1 MALKRFLTTF
11 IGAAIVAGTL
21 SGCEGGFDPG
31 AMLGAESRDLDAE
44 VEAEGKPVKKK
55 PRKKAA
61 PPPDAAVAEG
71 VATPKPGPSTKPR
84 AFLYRNVAF
93 DKVRTRAMR
102 QVYEGQTKKAL
113 TTFQSAERL
122 RPSDPAVKMWMAA
135 IRESA
140 KKPRSGDPAAIDD
153 FKAAAQQLR
162 APGATVG
169 APAANGAGQSVGQ
182 APSLPRPAMPQPAAT
197 PFEVDPRSVF

>member
-11 IGAAIVAGTL
+11 IGAALVVGTL
-21 SGCEGGFDPG
+21 SGCEGGVDPG

-44 VEAEGKPVKKK
+44 VEAEGRPVKKK
-55 PRKKAA
+55 PRKKVAPAPQEAPVAA
-61 PPPDAAVAEG
+61 AAS
-71 VATPKPGPSTKPR
+71 PSPGPAVQPR

-113 TTFQSAERL
+113 STFQSAERL

-140 KKPRSGDPAAIDD
+140 KQPRTGDPAAIDD

-162 APGATVG
+162 APNSGAV
-169 APAANGAGQSVGQ
+169 APAANGAGQAAGQ

>member
-1 MALKRFLTTF
+1 MALKRFLTTL
-11 IGAAIVAGTL
+11 IGAALVVGTL
-21 SGCEGGFDPG
+21 SGCEGEVDP
-31 AMLGAESRDLDAE
+31 AEMVGAEARDLDAE
-44 VEAEGKPVKKK
+44 VEAEGQPVPKK
-55 PRKKAA
+55 PRRKAA
-61 PPPDAAVAEG
+61 PQADAAAAEG
-71 VATPKPGPSTKPR
+71 LAASSPKPGPSAKPR

-93 DKVRTRAMR
+93 DKVRTRAMQ

-140 KKPRSGDPAAIDD
+140 KKPRSGDPAAVDD

-162 APGATVG
+162 TPGGGAI
-169 APAANGAGQSVGQ
+169 APADGQAAGQ

>member
-1 MALKRFLTTF
+1 MALKRFLRTL
-11 IGAAIVAGTL
+11 IGVALVAGTL
-21 SGCEGGFDPG
+21 SGCEGGVDPG

-44 VEAEGKPVKKK
+44 VAAEGKPVKKK

-61 PPPDAAVAEG
+61 PAPAEAAVA
-71 VATPKPGPSTKPR
+71 AASPSPGPAAKPR

-122 RPSDPAVKMWMAA
+122 RPSDPAVKMWMEA

-162 APGATVG
+162 APGAPA
-169 APAANGAGQSVGQ
+169 APAGFTGAGQAVGQ

>member
-1 MALKRFLTTF
+1 MALKRFLTTL
-11 IGAAIVAGTL
+11 IGAALVAGTL

-61 PPPDAAVAEG
+61 PAPQEAPVAAAS
-71 VATPKPGPSTKPR
+71 PSPGPAVQPR

-122 RPSDPAVKMWMAA
+122 RPSDPAVKMWISA

-162 APGATVG
+162 APGVG
-169 APAANGAGQSVGQ
+169 AVAPAANGAGQAAGQ